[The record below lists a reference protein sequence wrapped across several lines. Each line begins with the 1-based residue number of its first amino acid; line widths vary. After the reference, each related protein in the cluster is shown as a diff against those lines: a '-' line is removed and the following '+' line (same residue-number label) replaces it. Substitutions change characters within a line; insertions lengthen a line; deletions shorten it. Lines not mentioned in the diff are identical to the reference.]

1 MRKYHRVIETLTKI
15 LSYCMMF
22 SINYNL
28 FYRRIQ
34 HDLREKS
41 TVHKL
46 DKNAKNTLFTK
57 IKVRLEEK
65 W

>member
-1 MRKYHRVIETLTKI
+1 
-15 LSYCMMF
+15 MF

-34 HDLREKS
+34 HDECEKS

-46 DKNAKNTLFTK
+46 KKNAKKHPVYKVKSETRRKVVTVRGTL
-57 IKVRLEEK
+57 I
-65 W
+65 

>member
-1 MRKYHRVIETLTKI
+1 
-15 LSYCMMF
+15 MF

-34 HDLREKS
+34 HDVGEKS
-41 TVHKL
+41 TVHKVE
-46 DKNAKNTLFTK
+46 KNAKNTLFTK
-57 IKVRLEEK
+57 INVRLEEK

>member
-1 MRKYHRVIETLTKI
+1 MSSCNRDFNKK

-34 HDLREKS
+34 HDVREKS

-46 DKNAKNTLFTK
+46 EKNAKNTLFTK
-57 IKVRLEEK
+57 IKVRLEEN

>member
-1 MRKYHRVIETLTKI
+1 MI
-15 LSYCMMF
+15 F

-28 FYRRIQ
+28 FYRRIE
-34 HDLREKS
+34 HDVCEKS
-41 TVHKL
+41 AVHKL
-46 DKNAKNTLFTK
+46 KKNAKITLFKK

>member
-1 MRKYHRVIETLTKI
+1 METLTKI
-15 LSYCMMF
+15 LSSCMMF

-28 FYRRIQ
+28 FYRRIH
-34 HDLREKS
+34 HDVREKS

-46 DKNAKNTLFTK
+46 KKNAKNTLFTK

>member
-1 MRKYHRVIETLTKI
+1 
-15 LSYCMMF
+15 MMF

-34 HDLREKS
+34 HDVREKS

-46 DKNAKNTLFTK
+46 ENNAKNTLFTK
-57 IKVRLEEK
+57 IKVRLEK
-65 W
+65 SGNS

>member
-34 HDLREKS
+34 HDVREKS

>member
-1 MRKYHRVIETLTKI
+1 
-15 LSYCMMF
+15 MMF

-34 HDLREKS
+34 HDVREKS

-46 DKNAKNTLFTK
+46 EKNGKKHPVKFRK

>member
-1 MRKYHRVIETLTKI
+1 
-15 LSYCMMF
+15 MF

-34 HDLREKS
+34 HDVREKS
-41 TVHKL
+41 TVNHKL
-46 DKNAKNTLFTK
+46 EKNAKNTLFTK

>member
-1 MRKYHRVIETLTKI
+1 MFTIARLVCEEFMKYFII
-15 LSYCMMF
+15 MF
-22 SINYNL
+22 HNL

-34 HDLREKS
+34 HDVREKS

-46 DKNAKNTLFTK
+46 EKNAKNTLFTK

>member
-1 MRKYHRVIETLTKI
+1 
-15 LSYCMMF
+15 MF

-28 FYRRIQ
+28 SYRRIQ
-34 HDLREKS
+34 HDVLEKS
-41 TVHKL
+41 TIHKL
-46 DKNAKNTLFTK
+46 EKNAKNTLFTK

>member
-1 MRKYHRVIETLTKI
+1 
-15 LSYCMMF
+15 MF
-22 SINYNL
+22 SINYNS
-28 FYRRIQ
+28 FHRRIQ
-34 HDLREKS
+34 HDVREKP

-46 DKNAKNTLFTK
+46 EKNAKNTLFTK

>member
-1 MRKYHRVIETLTKI
+1 
-15 LSYCMMF
+15 MMF
-22 SINYNL
+22 SINCNL

-34 HDLREKS
+34 HDVREKL
-41 TVHKL
+41 TVHNL
-46 DKNAKNTLFTK
+46 EKNAKNTLFTK

>member
-1 MRKYHRVIETLTKI
+1 
-15 LSYCMMF
+15 MF
-22 SINYNL
+22 SINYGL

-34 HDLREKS
+34 HDVREKS

-46 DKNAKNTLFTK
+46 EKNAKDTLFTK
-57 IKVRLEEK
+57 IEVRLEEK

>member
-1 MRKYHRVIETLTKI
+1 MTYVK
-15 LSYCMMF
+15 
-22 SINYNL
+22 
-28 FYRRIQ
+28 
-34 HDLREKS
+34 KS

-46 DKNAKNTLFTK
+46 ENNAKNTLFTK

>member
-1 MRKYHRVIETLTKI
+1 
-15 LSYCMMF
+15 MF

-34 HDLREKS
+34 HDVREKS

-46 DKNAKNTLFTK
+46 EKNIKKYPVYKDKSKTRRKVVIVRGTL
-57 IKVRLEEK
+57 I
-65 W
+65 